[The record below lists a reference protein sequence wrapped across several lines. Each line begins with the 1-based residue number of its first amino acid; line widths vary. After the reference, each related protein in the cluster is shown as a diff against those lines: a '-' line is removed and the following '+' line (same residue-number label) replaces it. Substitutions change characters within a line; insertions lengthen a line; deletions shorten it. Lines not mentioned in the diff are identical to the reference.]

1 MQEKKRLI
9 LIAIFILTFVI
20 INLIMMKPVQAA
32 TQSRSTEIDKI
43 DEQKYPGVKQMIK
56 DLQEKH
62 PNWNFELLYTGLKFE
77 DVIRGES
84 KVHSTNLIQFFF

>member
-9 LIAIFILTFVI
+9 LIMIFILTIAI
-20 INLIMMKPVQAA
+20 INLIMIKHVQAA

-43 DEQKYPGVKQMIK
+43 DEQKYPGTKQMIK

-62 PNWNFELLYTGLKFE
+62 PNWNFKILYTELDCMRF
-77 DVIRGES
+77 
-84 KVHSTNLIQFFF
+84 